1 MNLIKNIPGPV
12 LIFMGAL
19 SLSFGGLLVKS
30 FEGSTLWQIL
40 FWRSLFFSLTVLAF
54 LIISYKK
61 KTFQAFYES
70 GLPGFFGGIIL
81 SFGFCGY
88 VFAMYNTT
96 VANTNFIISL
106 QILFLAI
113 FGYFFL
119 KEKISAITLTS
130 IVLAISGVFLMV
142 GNSLSPGELSGN
154 LAAFTMPI
162 TFAVLIM
169 IVRKFPTVDMVPAQF
184 VAGVSSCLIG
194 FLLSTK
200 IMISPNDIFLGFLAG
215 FFQVGFGFIF
225 ITIGARTT
233 PSAMVGIIMLS
244 ESVLGPI
251 WAFLFVSERP
261 SIFGLI
267 GGAII
272 LSAVLLQ
279 FYSLL
284 KKSKKSVSNWHLN
297 VVVTL
302 FGYGRDYRIS

>member
-1 MNLIKNIPGPV
+1 MNIITKLPGPL
-12 LIFMGAL
+12 LIFLGAL
-19 SLSFGGLLVKS
+19 SLSFGGLIVKS
-30 FEGSTLWQIL
+30 FEGATLWQIL
-40 FWRSLFFSLTVLAF
+40 FWRSLFFSLTILAF

-61 KTFQAFYES
+61 KTFKSFYDS

-106 QILFLAI
+106 QILFLAV

-119 KEKISAITLTS
+119 KEKISAVTLAS
-130 IVLAISGVFLMV
+130 IILAITGVLVMV
-142 GNSLSPGELSGN
+142 GNSLTPGELSGN

-162 TFAVLIM
+162 TFAILIM
-169 IVRKFPTVDMVPAQF
+169 IVRKYPTVDMVPAQF
-184 VAGVSSCLIG
+184 VAGVCSCIIG

-200 IMISPNDIFLGFLAG
+200 LMISPNDIFLGFLAG

-244 ESVLGPI
+244 ESVLGPV

-261 SIFGLI
+261 SMFGLV

-272 LSAVLLQ
+272 LFAVLLQ

-284 KKSKKSVSNWHLN
+284 MKNKKTISN
-297 VVVTL
+297 
-302 FGYGRDYRIS
+302 

>member
-1 MNLIKNIPGPV
+1 MNLIKNIPGPI

-88 VFAMYNTT
+88 VFAMYSTT

-119 KEKISAITLTS
+119 KEKISVITLTS
-130 IVLAISGVFLMV
+130 IVLAISGVILMV

-184 VAGVSSCLIG
+184 VAGISSCLIG
-194 FLLSTK
+194 FLLSNK
-200 IMISPNDIFLGFLAG
+200 LMISSHDIFLGFLAG

-225 ITIGARTT
+225 ITIGARST
-233 PSAMVGIIMLS
+233 PSAMVGVIMLS

-261 SIFGLI
+261 SMFGLI
-267 GGAII
+267 GGSII
-272 LSAVLLQ
+272 LFAVLLQ

-284 KKSKKSVSNWHLN
+284 STKKKVSN
-297 VVVTL
+297 
-302 FGYGRDYRIS
+302 

>member
-1 MNLIKNIPGPV
+1 MNIIRKLPGPL
-12 LIFMGAL
+12 LIFLGAL
-19 SLSFGGLLVKS
+19 SLSFGGLIVKS
-30 FEGSTLWQIL
+30 FEGATLWQIL

-54 LIISYKK
+54 LIFTYKK
-61 KTFQAFYES
+61 KTLESFYTS
-70 GLPGFFGGIIL
+70 GLPGFFGGVVL

-119 KEKISAITLTS
+119 KEKISLITLIS
-130 IVLAISGVFLMV
+130 IILAMSGVILMV
-142 GNSLSPGELSGN
+142 GNSLTPGELSGN

-169 IVRKFPTVDMVPAQF
+169 IVRKYPSVDMVPAQF
-184 VAGVSSCLIG
+184 VAGISSCLIG
-194 FLLSTK
+194 FLLSSN
-200 IMISPNDIFLGFLAG
+200 IMISSHDIFLGFLAG

-244 ESVLGPI
+244 ESILGPI
-251 WAFLFVSERP
+251 WAFLFASEIP
-261 SIFGLI
+261 SMFGLI
-267 GGAII
+267 GGSII
-272 LSAVLLQ
+272 LLAVLLQ
-279 FYSLL
+279 FYHL
-284 KKSKKSVSNWHLN
+284 KRENNYK
-297 VVVTL
+297 
-302 FGYGRDYRIS
+302 